1 MLYPSVIKNDSSIT
15 IKERLKYFI
24 ESFKDIFK
32 MFSNVSL
39 LALFMVQKFHF

>member
-1 MLYPSVIKNDSSIT
+1 MLYPSEIKNDSSIN
-15 IKERLKYFI
+15 IKEKLKCFI